1 MSCRGAKSEGRSA
14 KGPSVEGDKIL
25 ESMGQ
30 FVEKAK
36 QGHRERTVKFEK
48 FGKDT
53 RDGAK
58 ARAEEMTKNLAEK
71 KEIFVKEAGTIN
83 AELKNALKAFVGGSD
98 EVTEYAIDNEYIV
111 RGYRINHNTNGRSI
125 KSIFVCHNETV
136 NIWSHGLG
144 VVFFLIILIATLIWI
159 VPRQLA
165 FGEELI

>member
-1 MSCRGAKSEGRSA
+1 M
-14 KGPSVEGDKIL
+14 
-25 ESMGQ
+25 
-30 FVEKAK
+30 
-36 QGHRERTVKFEK
+36 KFEK
-48 FGKDT
+48 FTKDT

-58 ARAEEMTKNLAEK
+58 ARAEEMTTNLAEK
-71 KEIFVKEAGTIN
+71 KEIFVKETGAIN
-83 AELKNALKAFVGGSD
+83 KELKNAFKAFVGGSD
-98 EVTEYAIDNEYIV
+98 EVTEYAIDNEYII

-125 KSIFVCHNETV
+125 KSLFVCHNETV